1 VARLAVPTLAD
12 WCGVDVL
19 GEDGSTERLAVAH
32 ENSEKVPLALKLQ
45 ERYPADL
52 KAPSGLPNV
61 LRTGLS
67 EIYPEVTD
75 AMLEAT
81 ARDRKHLDLLR
92 KIGFRSVIIVPMTAR
107 GRTLG
112 AVTLV
117 SAESG
122 RRFGDADVRLAEEV
136 ARRAATAVDNAWLY
150 EEARKEIAERRRAQ
164 EEVRASRDQLEVV
177 LRGVADG
184 VTAQDPTRRLVYA
197 NDVSARIAGYPSVE
211 AMVET
216 PTQER
221 VEALEITDESGQP
234 FPPDR
239 LPGRRALRGE
249 EGAEEVLRFRVLT
262 TGEERWVIAKAAP
275 VFDERGEVSLAVSIF
290 RDITESRRAEE
301 SLRRVREA
309 ERTRM
314 ARDLHDGVLQDLSYT
329 AAAMGVMM
337 IEAEGTKLERR
348 LQGII
353 DAVRRAAQGLRD
365 TVHDLRIEEEL
376 DRPFPELVESL
387 VRRNR
392 SMARGYEISLE
403 VEPDFP
409 RYPLGETGTQLWRIL
424 QEALTNARRHSRARR
439 VSVVLKIDRQDLI
452 GEISDDGRGF
462 GPKAEPG
469 GGTRSMRERAAAV
482 GGELQIESEPGEGT
496 TVRLRAPLPSEVR
509 K

>member
-1 VARLAVPTLAD
+1 
-12 WCGVDVL
+12 VDVL

-275 VFDERGEVSLAVSIF
+275 VFDERGRLAWRSA
-290 RDITESRRAEE
+290 S
-301 SLRRVREA
+301 S
-309 ERTRM
+309 
-314 ARDLHDGVLQDLSYT
+314 
-329 AAAMGVMM
+329 
-337 IEAEGTKLERR
+337 GT
-348 LQGII
+348 
-353 DAVRRAAQGLRD
+353 
-365 TVHDLRIEEEL
+365 
-376 DRPFPELVESL
+376 
-387 VRRNR
+387 
-392 SMARGYEISLE
+392 
-403 VEPDFP
+403 
-409 RYPLGETGTQLWRIL
+409 
-424 QEALTNARRHSRARR
+424 
-439 VSVVLKIDRQDLI
+439 
-452 GEISDDGRGF
+452 
-462 GPKAEPG
+462 
-469 GGTRSMRERAAAV
+469 
-482 GGELQIESEPGEGT
+482 
-496 TVRLRAPLPSEVR
+496 
-509 K
+509 